1 MFDPLVDVGCVR
13 TIDSNGTFVVAGSMG
28 DLSAAIRERC
38 VLSNDVSMADFVLR
52 HGLDE
57 TKCPVPLAR
66 TNTQCAKRARSCEAA
81 SRDDD
86 DDDDDA
92 PPAPAEAAAAP
103 PTAEDVNARVAEDA
117 IARVRAALATHI
129 VNIEIECVD
138 IITRA
143 LKIARTR

>member
-38 VLSNDVSMADFVLR
+38 VLSNDVSLADFVLR

-86 DDDDDA
+86 DDDE
-92 PPAPAEAAAAP
+92 PPAPAEAAAEP
-103 PTAEDVNARVAEDA
+103 PTAEDVDAARVAEDA